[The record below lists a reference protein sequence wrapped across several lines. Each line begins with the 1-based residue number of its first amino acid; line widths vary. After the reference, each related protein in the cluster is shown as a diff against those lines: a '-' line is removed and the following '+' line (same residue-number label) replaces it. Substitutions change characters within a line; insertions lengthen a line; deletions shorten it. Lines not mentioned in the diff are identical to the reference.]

1 MSQETRW
8 LTLTESVDLNGQV
21 TREIHVNP
29 LAKIVGVNKYIC
41 AYLLLKERRRTKKKS
56 LVSRTIGYN
65 SPNYTNE
72 KLKCYF
78 IIFTNNA
85 FMSNEYI
92 VEIFDYE
99 PLKTRASTG
108 LFVTFHSF
116 KISRRS

>member
-1 MSQETRW
+1 MK
-8 LTLTESVDLNGQV
+8 
-21 TREIHVNP
+21 P
-29 LAKIVGVNKYIC
+29 PAKIPRVNKYIC

-56 LVSRTIGYN
+56 LVSRTIGFN
-65 SPNYTNE
+65 SANYTNE
-72 KLKCYF
+72 ELKFYF
-78 IIFTNNA
+78 ITFTNNA

-108 LFVTFHSF
+108 LYVTFHSF